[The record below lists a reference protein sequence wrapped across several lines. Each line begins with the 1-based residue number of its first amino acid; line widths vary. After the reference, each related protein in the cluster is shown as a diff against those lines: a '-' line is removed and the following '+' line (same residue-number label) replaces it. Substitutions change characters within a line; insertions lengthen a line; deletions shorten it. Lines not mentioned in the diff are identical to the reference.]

1 MHCKFSKN
9 LEESDLE
16 VKIGDVT
23 PYVSKFKYLGLILQN
38 DGEINDVMVVKMVKG
53 ARDYLWSEIQVQ
65 REVLLHWDL
74 TN

>member
-38 DGEINDVMVVKMVKG
+38 DVMVVKMVKG
-53 ARDYLWSEIQVQ
+53 FRDYL
-65 REVLLHWDL
+65 
-74 TN
+74 

>member
-9 LEESDLE
+9 QEESDLE

-38 DGEINDVMVVKMVKG
+38 DEDINEDVT
-53 ARDYLWSEIQVQ
+53 RRIQGSW
-65 REVLLHWDL
+65 LK
-74 TN
+74 